1 MRHQLHWS
9 KQYDAEYKND
19 DTISATESEKIKN
32 DFDKRI
38 HALDTYKSIL
48 SKIQGLDY
56 RFPGKIKNP
65 DGSINYSESSQFDEE
80 ASTKG
85 KGRSS
90 TISEENDSKKFL
102 ESDSK
107 DEEEVTVQQLRQL
120 EAMLSKKCKKCMT
133 VKVPQSHHCSIC
145 KRCVARMDHHCPWVN
160 NCVGLY
166 NQKLFLL
173 FLIYVCLGSTH
184 ALVLI
189 GWKCAVCLDDNCA
202 LFADISTALIA
213 GLSLFLALLFDL
225 FVIVMFCDQI
235 SCIVDHTSSK
245 LNAPSLFPLT
255 LFIHISHR
263 QVAKEKRKVPAASPE
278 FTQAANGLGER
289 LRSLHRQHGAGL

>member
-1 MRHQLHWS
+1 M
-9 KQYDAEYKND
+9 
-19 DTISATESEKIKN
+19 EST
-32 DFDKRI
+32 
-38 HALDTYKSIL
+38 A
-48 SKIQGLDY
+48 
-56 RFPGKIKNP
+56 
-65 DGSINYSESSQFDEE
+65 
-80 ASTKG
+80 A
-85 KGRSS
+85 
-90 TISEENDSKKFL
+90 
-102 ESDSK
+102 K
-107 DEEEVTVQQLRQL
+107 DEGETEVSVQQLRLL
-120 EAMLSKKCKKCMT
+120 EGMLSKKCKKCLT

-202 LFADISTALIA
+202 LFSDFLTVFIA

-235 SCIVDHTSSK
+235 SCIIDNTSSK
-245 LNAPSLFPLT
+245 YTSMNNLIIFFWINSNRQTAEKERTSIADQKFAKVT
-255 LFIHISHR
+255 LR
-263 QVAKEKRKVPAASPE
+263 LAEP
-278 FTQAANGLGER
+278 
-289 LRSLHRQHGAGL
+289 LRSVHREHGRQLQPGMAAADRHQIRTGA